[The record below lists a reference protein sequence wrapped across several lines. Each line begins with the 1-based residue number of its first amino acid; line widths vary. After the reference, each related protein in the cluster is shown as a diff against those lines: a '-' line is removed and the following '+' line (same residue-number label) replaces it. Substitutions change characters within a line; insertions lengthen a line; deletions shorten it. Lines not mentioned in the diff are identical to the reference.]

1 MEAGAG
7 VAVAILALVAG
18 GVGWLVWRHGWA
30 GAWQRVRAC
39 PAATWASLSRHVANG
54 YESVAG
60 GDGLGGSGAGGRR
73 RALTSASLDQLRFIR
88 CSEPGHRFS
97 FVYPTT
103 WALARSDN
111 PHASII
117 VQVTC
122 DSREESYKRFSV
134 AWDDVSWSDTT
145 AATFGQGVVE
155 QLASIVPG
163 SELVNHGLYNP
174 GRRSDGAYHIVY
186 TVADPLDPGSSRL
199 QVLNVIVVSAH
210 GGRRRAY
217 TVTFG
222 VDADAWNDALRLATH
237 LVDSFAI
244 DGFVADG
251 PPGAAPAVGG
261 GASTAGG
268 GAAAASAGAAPPA
281 AAAAAAARHVHIWD
295 RSAAA
300 AAAAGAAGAA
310 GGGSGG
316 EDSSSLVMATPPR
329 TDGVLP
335 GETPADPSAI
345 AWATAAIPQAG
356 LAFRFPASWVCSGLG
371 HDESQG
377 FAPVALHSVRRWCA
391 SYTCDRREHAY
402 KHVSVVAVDI
412 TPLLDVVQA
421 RLAKA
426 PRALDGTDVGT
437 VLLAYLT
444 FRYRCEV
451 AEHQAAASA
460 AVYTPPPFVA
470 GEEVLRQWH
479 EVFSQCW
486 PPPCRLASP
495 LSLANASRDALAPVQ
510 VAVVDARAMATSRL
524 LKVNGWLRSS
534 GSGPASSGSTGGGG
548 EGGSH
553 AASSPR
559 HHSSTYSSLS
569 LDADNSVAEG
579 WLIHTTGAVLIGV
592 HDAMVVTGAATRSA
606 AGTRSTGPV
615 RRVFGHLV
623 TVATAADAWPAWEPV
638 AKAVFQGLQA
648 RGAAGAAT

>member
-1 MEAGAG
+1 MDAGAG
-7 VAVAILALVAG
+7 AAIAILAMVAA
-18 GVGWLVWRHGWA
+18 GVGWLVWRHGWS
-30 GAWQRVRAC
+30 GAWQRVRSC
-39 PAATWASLSRHVANG
+39 PAATWSLVSRRVAGG
-54 YESVAG
+54 YESVSG
-60 GDGLGGSGAGGRR
+60 GDGVAGSGRR
-73 RALTSASLDQLRFIR
+73 RALTSAAVDQLRFIR
-88 CSEPGHRFS
+88 CAEPGHRFS
-97 FVYPTT
+97 FLYPAS

-134 AWDDVSWSDTT
+134 AWDDVSWCDTT
-145 AATFGQGVVE
+145 AATFGRGVVE
-155 QLASIVPG
+155 QLTSMVPG
-163 SELVNHGLYNP
+163 SELVNHGLYDP
-174 GRRSDGAYHIVY
+174 GRRTDGAYHIVY
-186 TVADPLDPGSSRL
+186 TVADPLDPAASRL

-237 LVDSFAI
+237 MIDSFVI
-244 DGFVADG
+244 DGFLADG
-251 PPGAAPAVGG
+251 PASSGGGAGASSSAAPPAPGAAP
-261 GASTAGG
+261 
-268 GAAAASAGAAPPA
+268 
-281 AAAAAAARHVHIWD
+281 ARHVHIWD
-295 RSAAA
+295 RA
-300 AAAAGAAGAA
+300 AAAAG
-310 GGGSGG
+310 GSGG
-316 EDSSSLVMATPPR
+316 GAEDGSAAVAVSAPR
-329 TDGVLP
+329 PEGVLP
-335 GETPADPSAI
+335 GETPADPGAI
-345 AWATAAIPQAG
+345 AWSSAVIPQAG
-356 LAFRFPASWVCSGLG
+356 IAFRFPAGWVCSGLG

-402 KHVSVVAVDI
+402 KHVSIVAVDI

-426 PRALDGTDVGT
+426 PRALEGTDAGT
-437 VLLAYLT
+437 VLLAYLA

-451 AEHQAAASA
+451 AEHQAAAAGA
-460 AVYTPPPFVA
+460 AYTPPPFA
-470 GEEVLRQWH
+470 SGEEVLRPWA

-510 VAVVDARAMATSRL
+510 AAVLDSRVMATSRL
-524 LKVNGWLRSS
+524 LKVSGWLRSS
-534 GSGPASSGSTGGGG
+534 GSGPAGNGSTGGGD
-548 EGGSH
+548 GGSH
-553 AASSPR
+553 PASSPR

-592 HDAMVVTGAATRSA
+592 HDAHVVTGAATRPAAGMRSA
-606 AGTRSTGPV
+606 AAPV

-623 TVATAADAWPAWEPV
+623 TVATACDLWPAWEPV

-648 RGAAGAAT
+648 RSAGAGTGTG

>member
-1 MEAGAG
+1 MDAG
-7 VAVAILALVAG
+7 VVVVVVLLLLVVG
-18 GVGWLVWRHGWA
+18 GVAWLVWKQGWA
-30 GAWQRVRAC
+30 GAWQRIVGC
-39 PAATWASLSRHVANG
+39 PAASWAWLSRGVASG
-54 YESVAG
+54 YIAVSG
-60 GDGLGGSGAGGRR
+60 GDGGVGGGGGSGGDGRR
-73 RALTSASLDQLRFIR
+73 RALTSAHVDQIRFIR

-97 FVYPTT
+97 FLYPAT

-134 AWDDVSWSDTT
+134 AWDDVSWCDTT
-145 AATFGQGVVE
+145 AVTFGRSVVE
-155 QLASIVPG
+155 QLTSMVPG

-174 GRRSDGAYHIVY
+174 SRRTDGAYHIVY
-186 TVADPLDPGSSRL
+186 TVADPLDPAASRL

-222 VDADAWNDALRLATH
+222 VDADAWNDALPLATH
-237 LVDSFAI
+237 MIDSFVI
-244 DGFVADG
+244 DGYVADG
-251 PPGAAPAVGG
+251 PPAQATSAAGSGTNPPG
-261 GASTAGG
+261 TL
-268 GAAAASAGAAPPA
+268 AATPAPP
-281 AAAAAAARHVHIWD
+281 RHVHIWD
-295 RSAAA
+295 RT
-300 AAAAGAAGAA
+300 AGAAGAA
-310 GGGSGG
+310 GDDGA
-316 EDSSSLVMATPPR
+316 VVATPPR
-329 TDGVLP
+329 TDGTLP
-335 GETPADPSAI
+335 GETPADPATI
-345 AWATAAIPQAG
+345 AWGTANIPQAG
-356 LAFRFPASWVCSGLG
+356 IAFRFPAGWLCSGLG

-377 FAPVALHSVRRWCA
+377 FAPVALHSVRRWCV

-402 KHVSVVAVDI
+402 KHVSVVCVDV

-426 PRALDGTDVGT
+426 PRALDGTDAGT
-437 VLLAYLT
+437 VLLAYLA

-451 AEHQAAASA
+451 AEQQAAASGA
-460 AVYTPPPFVA
+460 AYTPPPFVA

-510 VAVVDARAMATSRL
+510 VAIQDARAMATSRL
-524 LKVNGWLRSS
+524 LKVSGWLRSS
-534 GSGPASSGSTGGGG
+534 GSGPAASGSTGGGDT
-548 EGGSH
+548 GSH

-579 WLIHTTGAVLIGV
+579 WLIHTTGAVLVGV
-592 HDAMVVTGAATRSA
+592 HDALVVTGAATRSA
-606 AGTRSTGPV
+606 AGTRSVAPV

-623 TVATAADAWPAWEPV
+623 TVATASEVWPAWEPV

-648 RGAAGAAT
+648 RPTPPAPTATAGAGDR